1 MINLTPEQKKSLES
15 AEELAAACQ
24 YDAAHIHQVTRLAL
38 LLFDQLVPLHQ
49 LGPVE
54 RHWLELAGLM
64 HDIGWVDGQKG
75 HHKTSLQII
84 LTTPILPLDQ
94 RERLIVGSIARYH
107 RKALP
112 KLAHDHYAALKP
124 PEREIVRKL
133 AAILRVADGL
143 DRTHTTV
150 VQDLSAT
157 IGENKVTI
165 TCITHKR
172 AKEEAASAAEKGA
185 LFEQV
190 FNRPLKVV
198 CAIIKLPT
206 S

>member
-1 MINLTPEQKKSLES
+1 MIDLTPAQQQALVS

-38 LLFDQLVPLHQ
+38 LLFDQLTPLHQ
-49 LGPVE
+49 LGREE
-54 RHWLELAGLM
+54 RHWLELAGLL

-75 HHKTSLQII
+75 HHKASLQII

-107 RKALP
+107 RKAIP
-112 KLAHDHYAALKP
+112 KLAHDHFAALKP

-133 AAILRVADGL
+133 ASILRVADGL
-143 DRTHTTV
+143 DQTHTTV
-150 VQDLSAT
+150 VQDLT
-157 IGENKVTI
+157 VNIGKNKITI
-165 TCITHKR
+165 TCATHKR

-198 CAIIKLPT
+198 CTKI
-206 S
+206 

>member
-1 MINLTPEQKKSLES
+1 MIELTPEQQKALES
-15 AEELAAACQ
+15 AEELAATCQ

-38 LLFDQLVPLHQ
+38 QLFDELAPLHR
-49 LGPVE
+49 LGAAE
-54 RHWLELAGLM
+54 RHWLEMAGLL

-84 LTTPILPLDQ
+84 LSTPILPLDQ

-112 KLAHDHYAALKP
+112 KLSHNHFSALKP

-143 DRTHTTV
+143 DRTHATI
-150 VQDLSAT
+150 VQDLTAR
-157 IGENKVTI
+157 IGTNKVTI
-165 TCITHKR
+165 ICATHTR
-172 AKEEAASAAEKGA
+172 AKEEAASAREKGD
-185 LFEQV
+185 LFELV
-190 FNRPLKVV
+190 FNRTLKIV
-198 CAIIKLPT
+198 CNTI
-206 S
+206 